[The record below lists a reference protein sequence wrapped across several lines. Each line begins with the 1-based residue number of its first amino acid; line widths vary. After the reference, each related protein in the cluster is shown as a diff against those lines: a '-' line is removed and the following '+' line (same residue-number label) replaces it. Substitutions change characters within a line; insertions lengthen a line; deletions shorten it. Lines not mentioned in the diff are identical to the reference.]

1 MPMGRPPLSRIRR
14 FLRVPRPIREQ
25 AAEDVEREIAFHIE
39 MRTEA
44 LLAEGIPEDEARAIA
59 EREFGDGERMRTR
72 LRRESTRTVRRK
84 RLGRFLLGQRLDLRF
99 ALRRLR
105 REPGFTAVAGATLA
119 IGIGA
124 ATAIFGVLDG
134 VLLSPLPYDE
144 PDRLVA
150 IGHTAPGF
158 GIEDVPQATGTY
170 FTYREEAASFEDVAV
185 WIAGRYTITGDAE
198 PVEVAGLQVTEAFLA
213 ILRVAPALGRGFG
226 AADASPSAPPTALL
240 GHSLWVE
247 RFGASAGV
255 LGRTITADGVEREVI
270 GVLPAGFR
278 LLDNEPRILVPFQF
292 DRSLARITDFS
303 YRGLARLGPGAT
315 LDAARTELERLL
327 PLSTERFPR
336 GMTRAM
342 LEQGGMRPVVR
353 PLKDEWVGHLRSM
366 LWILFGTAG
375 LVLAIAC
382 ANVAG
387 LFLVRAERRQR
398 ELALQRALGA
408 SPARAARTYVIES
421 MAFGILAG
429 LAGLGLAAAGIRLLA
444 AMGPSNLP
452 RLAGIGAG
460 LETVLFTLA
469 VSLGCGALL
478 GAIPL
483 LRLRQE
489 ALSVALRE
497 GGRGSSDGSARHR
510 TRNALVVAQMAL
522 ALVLLVGSGLMYRS
536 FEALRRVDPGFDR
549 GASVLTFRVA
559 FAPAQVPDIAQVVAQ
574 VEAIEGELEAIP
586 GVEGAAFVTRLPMEE
601 AQAPEDMLLVEGF
614 PVPEGQLPPIRRY
627 KWVSGDY
634 VQTMGIRV
642 LAGRAI
648 TWDDIHARAPVVMVS
663 RRLALEHWDDPR
675 DAIGRRVR
683 NESGEEGALWREIV
697 GVLADVRD
705 DGLDRDPVPL
715 VYWPAAVER
724 FWGQDLFAQRSA
736 AFLVRT
742 GRAGTA
748 GLLPRVRDAVW
759 RVNPSLPLANVRTLD
774 EVVRASVTRTS
785 FTTLVLALAA
795 AIALFLGAVGLY
807 AVISYAVSTRT
818 REIGVRMALGADRR
832 LVTRMVLRDGLV
844 LAFAG
849 VAVGIA
855 LAIALTRLL
864 ETVLFG
870 VPATDP
876 ITYGVTAGLLVTIA
890 GLASWL
896 PARRASRVDPMVAL
910 RHE

>member
-1 MPMGRPPLSRIRR
+1 MGRSPLSRIRR
-14 FLRVPRPIREQ
+14 FLRLPLPIREQ

-44 LLAEGIPEDEARAIA
+44 LVSEGIPEDEARSIA
-59 EREFGDGERMRTR
+59 TREFGDGERMRTR
-72 LRRESTRTVRRK
+72 LRRESARTVRRK
-84 RLGRFLLGQRLDLRF
+84 RLGRFFLGQRLDLRF
-99 ALRRLR
+99 ALRRLH

-119 IGIGA
+119 VGIGA
-124 ATAIFGVLDG
+124 AAAIFGVLDG

-185 WIAGRYTITGDAE
+185 WMAGRYTITGESE
-198 PVEVAGLQVTEAFLA
+198 PVEVAGLQVTEALLPL
-213 ILRVAPALGRGFG
+213 LRVAPALGRGFG
-226 AADASPSAPPTALL
+226 AADAAPSAPPTALL

-247 RFGASAGV
+247 RYGASADA
-255 LGRTITADGVEREVI
+255 LGRTITADGVEYEVI
-270 GVLPAGFR
+270 GVLPGGFR
-278 LLDNEPRILVPFQF
+278 LLDHEPRILVPFQF
-292 DRSLARITDFS
+292 DRSLARVTDFS
-303 YRGLARLGPGAT
+303 YRGLARLAPDAT
-315 LDAARTELERLL
+315 LDGARAELGRLL
-327 PLSTERFPR
+327 PLSPERFPR

-353 PLKDEWVGHLRSM
+353 PLRDEWVGNLRSM

-398 ELALQRALGA
+398 EVAVQRALGA
-408 SPARAARTYVIES
+408 TRTRAARTYMIES
-421 MAFGILAG
+421 LAFGLLAG
-429 LAGLGLAAAGIRLLA
+429 LTGLGLAAVGIRTLSV
-444 AMGPSNLP
+444 MGPSNLP
-452 RLAGIGAG
+452 RLADIGVG

-478 GAIPL
+478 GTIPI
-483 LRLRQE
+483 LRVGRGS
-489 ALSVALRE
+489 LSLALRE
-497 GGRGSSDGSARHR
+497 GGRGSSDGAARHR
-510 TRNALVVAQMAL
+510 ARNALVVAQMAL

-536 FEALRRVDPGFDR
+536 FDALRRVDPGFDR
-549 GASVLTFRVA
+549 DAAILTFRVA
-559 FAPAQVPDIAQVVAQ
+559 IPEAEVPDPARVADQ
-574 VEAIEGELEAIP
+574 YAAIENELEGIP
-586 GVEGAAFVTRLPMEE
+586 GVDGVAFVTRLPMED
-601 AQAPEDMLLVEGF
+601 AQAPEDGLFVEGA
-614 PVPEGQLPPIRRY
+614 PVPEGQLPPIRRF

-634 VQTMGIRV
+634 VQTMGIAV
-642 LAGRAI
+642 LAGRPI
-648 TWDDIHARAPVVMVS
+648 TGDDVRRRAPVVMVS
-663 RRLALEHWDDPR
+663 RGFALEHWEHPR
-675 DAIGRRVR
+675 DAIGKRVR
-683 NESGEEGALWREIV
+683 NESGSDDVPWREIV
-697 GVLADVRD
+697 GVLADVHD
-705 DGLDRDPVPL
+705 EGLDRDPVPI

-724 FWGQDLFAQRSA
+724 FWGWEVFTQRSV

-742 GRAGTA
+742 SRAGQT
-748 GLLPRVRDAVW
+748 GLIDRARQAVW
-759 RVNPSLPLANVRTLD
+759 RVNPNLPLANVRTLD

-785 FTTLVLALAA
+785 FTALVLGLAA

-818 REIGVRMALGADRR
+818 REIGVRMALGADRDV
-832 LVTRMVLRDGLV
+832 VTRMVLREGLL
-844 LAFAG
+844 LAGAG
-849 VAVGIA
+849 VAVGIG
-855 LAIALTRLL
+855 LAVALTRLL

-876 ITYGVTAGLLVTIA
+876 VTYGVTAGLLVTIA
-890 GLASWL
+890 ALASWL
-896 PARRASRVDPMVAL
+896 PARRASRVDPMIAL